1 MENAIVTEDLCRE
14 RRSKFDERCARD
26 IRDIA
31 AQSQRLKTLEEMSI
45 TMSQILE
52 NMAEKTEQHEQRLKV
67 LEQRRTRVHDPLC
80 FQRSEEIRSAIS
92 FEQLLTW
99 RNYAIFI

>member
-1 MENAIVTEDLCRE
+1 MVTEDLCRE

-26 IRDIA
+26 ITDIA

-67 LEQRRTRVHDPLC
+67 LEQRRITLLNKWETALIGNLSGLVVGYL
-80 FQRSEEIRSAIS
+80 IS
-92 FEQLLTW
+92 L
-99 RNYAIFI
+99 FI

>member
-1 MENAIVTEDLCRE
+1 MENAMVTEDLCRE
-14 RRSKFDERCARD
+14 MRSKFDERCARD

-67 LEQRRTRVHDPLC
+67 LEQRRITLLNKWETALIGNLSGLVVGYL
-80 FQRSEEIRSAIS
+80 IS
-92 FEQLLTW
+92 L
-99 RNYAIFI
+99 FI

>member
-67 LEQRRTRVHDPLC
+67 LEQRRITLLNKWETTLIGNLSGLVVGYL
-80 FQRSEEIRSAIS
+80 IS
-92 FEQLLTW
+92 L
-99 RNYAIFI
+99 FI

>member
-52 NMAEKTEQHEQRLKV
+52 NMAEKTEQQALRKEYIEDMKSSLRAQ
-67 LEQRRTRVHDPLC
+67 LERTSIKEPDGTIHRV
-80 FQRSEEIRSAIS
+80 SKK
-92 FEQLLTW
+92 
-99 RNYAIFI
+99 N

>member
-1 MENAIVTEDLCRE
+1 MENAVVTEDLCKE

-31 AQSQRLKTLEEMSI
+31 SQSQRLKTLEEMSI
-45 TMSQILE
+45 TMGQILK

-67 LEQRRTRVHDPLC
+67 LEQRRVTLLNKWETAVIGNL
-80 FQRSEEIRSAIS
+80 SGLLLGYLIS
-92 FEQLLTW
+92 LFL
-99 RNYAIFI
+99 

>member
-31 AQSQRLKTLEEMSI
+31 SQSQRLKTLEEMSI

-67 LEQRRTRVHDPLC
+67 LEQRRITLLNKWETALIGNLSGLVVGYL
-80 FQRSEEIRSAIS
+80 IS
-92 FEQLLTW
+92 L
-99 RNYAIFI
+99 FI

>member
-31 AQSQRLKTLEEMSI
+31 TQSQRLKTLEEMSI

-67 LEQRRTRVHDPLC
+67 LEQRRITLLNKWETALIGNLSGLVVGYL
-80 FQRSEEIRSAIS
+80 IS
-92 FEQLLTW
+92 L
-99 RNYAIFI
+99 FI

>member
-1 MENAIVTEDLCRE
+1 MQRKTKQI
-14 RRSKFDERCARD
+14 RRRCARD

-67 LEQRRTRVHDPLC
+67 LEQRRITLLNKWETALIGNLSGLVVGYL
-80 FQRSEEIRSAIS
+80 IS
-92 FEQLLTW
+92 L
-99 RNYAIFI
+99 FI

>member
-31 AQSQRLKTLEEMSI
+31 SQSQRLKTLEEMSI

-67 LEQRRTRVHDPLC
+67 LEQRRITLLNKWETALIGNLSGLVVGYL
-80 FQRSEEIRSAIS
+80 IS
-92 FEQLLTW
+92 LFV
-99 RNYAIFI
+99 